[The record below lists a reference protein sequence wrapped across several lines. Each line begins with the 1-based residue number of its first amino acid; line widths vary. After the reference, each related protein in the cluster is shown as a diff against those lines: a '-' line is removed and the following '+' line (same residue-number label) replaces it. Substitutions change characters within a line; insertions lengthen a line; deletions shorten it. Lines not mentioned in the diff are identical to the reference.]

1 MMNAHAAKGFK
12 SGTHRLVSP
21 SETLARV
28 QPYLRAM
35 GITRLANVTG
45 LDTIGIPVV
54 MACRPNSRMLAVAQ
68 GKGLNLDAAK
78 VSAVME
84 SVETYCAERIL
95 LPLKL
100 ASYREM
106 LAGHRVVDV
115 GELPRAED
123 SRFHANLPILWIEGD
138 DWMRGERVWVPY
150 QMVHTAYTT
159 DLAFD
164 LNCFNASTNG
174 LASGNHVLEA
184 TSHGICE
191 VIERDAGEKWA
202 RLEEAEQDERQID
215 LASVDDADCR
225 GVLDRYADAGMA
237 IGVWDITSAAGIA
250 AFHCTIVEREE
261 DPLRRMFAAAGS
273 GCHPVREIALL
284 RALTEAA
291 QSRLTAISGGRDDLY
306 RNHYASTRDP
316 EVLKEHRRRTGRNGT
331 RRLQEVPTFEADSFE
346 EDIAWELERL
356 RGAGLD
362 RVVVIDLSLAE
373 FDLAVTR
380 VVIPGMEESDSLR
393 AGWEPGV

>member
-1 MMNAHAAKGFK
+1 MNAHAAKGFK

-28 QPYLRAM
+28 QPYLPRM

-54 MACRPNSRMLAVAQ
+54 MACRPNSRMLAVSQ

-100 ASYREM
+100 ATYREM
-106 LAGHRVVDV
+106 RAGHCVVDV

-123 SRFHANLPILWIEGD
+123 SRFHANLPILWIEGV
-138 DWMRGERVWVPY
+138 DWMQKERVWVPY
-150 QMVHTAYTT
+150 QMVHTAYTA

-164 LNCFNASTNG
+164 LNCFNATTNG
-174 LASGNHVLEA
+174 LAAGNHVLEA
-184 TSHGICE
+184 ASHGICE
-191 VIERDAGEKWA
+191 VIERDAGVMWA
-202 RLEEAEQDERQID
+202 RMDEAEQDDFQLD
-215 LASVDDADCR
+215 LDSVDDPDCR
-225 GVLDRYADAGMA
+225 GILKRYEDAGIA
-237 IGVWDITSAAGIA
+237 VGVWDITSAVGVA
-250 AFHCTIVEREE
+250 AFHCTIVDRQE
-261 DPLRRMFAAAGS
+261 DPLRRIYAAEGS
-273 GCHPVREIALL
+273 GCHPVRQIALL

-291 QSRLTAISGGRDDLY
+291 QSRLTGISGARDDMF
-306 RNHYASTRDP
+306 RHHYISSRDP
-316 EVLKEHRRRTGRNGT
+316 EVLKMHRQRMSRKGVRSFSAS
-331 RRLQEVPTFEADSFE
+331 PTFESDSFE
-346 EDIAWELERL
+346 EDIGWELERL
-356 RGAGLD
+356 RCAGLD

-373 FDLAVTR
+373 FDLTVTR
-380 VVIPGMEESDSLR
+380 VVIPGMEAPDSVC
-393 AGWEPGV
+393 AGWEPSV